1 MSLWDKIKGEF
12 IDIIQWTDDSQ
23 DTMVYRFERYG
34 NQIKMGAQL
43 TVRES
48 QAAVFV
54 NEGQIADVFTPGMY
68 TLETQNM
75 PILSTLKGWKYG
87 FNSPFVAEVYFVNT
101 KRFTN
106 LKWGT
111 LNPLMMRDP
120 DFGIVRVRAF
130 GTYEMRVIDPATFI
144 REIVGTDGQFT
155 TDEIANQIRNHIVSN
170 FATTIGEAKIPVLD
184 LVGQYQNMGQMLTE
198 KIAPHLAQY
207 GIELTAMLIENISV
221 PPEVEEAIDKRSSM
235 GAVGNMQAY
244 TQYQTATAIGDAAN
258 NPGLAGGTM
267 AMGAG
272 FAMPH
277 KRGQAMA
284 PPRVQQQAAPASPPP
299 VPQEVAFFVAV
310 DGQQAGPFTLA
321 ALKQQASERALTPES
336 LVWKAGMAGWTA
348 ADQVP
353 ELSALFAAVP
363 PPLPP
368 Q

>member
-1 MSLWDKIKGEF
+1 MGLWDKIKGEF

-34 NQIKMGAQL
+34 NQIKMGAAL

-54 NEGQIADVFTPGMY
+54 NEGQIADVFKPGMY
-68 TLETQNM
+68 ELQTQNM
-75 PILSTLKGWKYG
+75 PVLSTLKGWKFG

-111 LNPLMMRDP
+111 MNPLMMRDP
-120 DFGIVRVRAF
+120 DFGMVRVRAF

-155 TDEIANQIRNHIVSN
+155 TDEISEQIRNHIVSN
-170 FATTIGEAKIPVLD
+170 FASTIGEAKIPVLD
-184 LVGQYQNMGQMLTE
+184 LVAQYQTMGKMLTD
-198 KIAPHLAQY
+198 KIAPALAQY
-207 GIELTAMLIENISV
+207 GIELTAMLIENISL

-235 GAVGNMQAY
+235 GAVGNLQAY
-244 TQYQTATAIGDAAN
+244 TQFQTANAIEDAAN
-258 NPGLAGGTM
+258 NPGMAGGTM

-272 FAMPH
+272 FAMANQM
-277 KRGQAMA
+277 GQSMA
-284 PPRVQQQAAPASPPP
+284 PPQQQVQTPPP

-310 DGQQAGPFTLA
+310 NGQQTGPFTIS
-321 ALKQQASERALTPES
+321 ALKQQAVARTFTAET
-336 LVWKAGMAGWTA
+336 LVWKAGMQGWVAAGQT
-348 ADQVP
+348 P
-353 ELSALFAAVP
+353 ELATVFADVP

>member
-34 NQIKMGAQL
+34 NQIKYGAQL

-54 NEGQIADVFTPGMY
+54 NEGQIADVYRPGMY

-111 LNPLMMRDP
+111 MNPLMMRDP
-120 DFGIVRVRAF
+120 DFGMVRVRAF
-130 GTYEMRVIDPATFI
+130 GTYEMRVIDPAAFL
-144 REIVGTDGQFT
+144 REIVGTDGSFT
-155 TDEIANQIRNHIVSN
+155 TDEISEQIRNHIVSN

-184 LVGQYQNMGQMLTE
+184 LVAQYQTMGKMLTD

-207 GIELTAMLIENISV
+207 GIELTAMLIENISL

-235 GAVGNMQAY
+235 GAVGNLQAY
-244 TQYQTATAIGDAAN
+244 TQFQTANAIEDAAN
-258 NPGLAGGTM
+258 NPGMAGGTM

-272 FAMPH
+272 FAMAN
-277 KRGQAMA
+277 QMSQSMA
-284 PPRVQQQAAPASPPP
+284 PPQQQAQPAAAPPP

-310 DGQQAGPFTLA
+310 NGQQTGPFPIS
-321 ALKQQASERALTPES
+321 ALKQQAAARTLTPES
-336 LVWKAGMAGWTA
+336 LVWKAGMAQWLA
-348 ADQVP
+348 AGQVP
-353 ELSALFAAVP
+353 ELASVFGDVP